1 MINVCQCF
9 NYLSGFIMVP
19 KRLKVARKYA
29 GLSQEKLG
37 VLSGLDEVSARARIS
52 KYEHGTNRPT
62 YELTR
67 QFAKVLNVPTCYFYI
82 DDDGFANQVLALYDK
97 INNPTMPPRTFY

>member
-1 MINVCQCF
+1 M
-9 NYLSGFIMVP
+9 MVP

-67 QFAKVLNVPTCYFYI
+67 QFAKVLDVPTCYFYI
-82 DDDGFANQVLALYDK
+82 DDDEFANQVLALYDK
-97 INNPTMPPRTFY
+97 TYNPAMPPRAFY